1 MPNREYIRAMAL
13 ERDEFKRCAPGL
25 GAILVVGAPVLWTSL
40 QPNSPFEA
48 TRLAAW
54 WAVVVAFAIVFAM
67 VVARDLTRRA
77 LYPLLALQSALAL
90 LANWLIPM
98 GLPGVALTG
107 ILLAVAAANFARLP
121 RVVATSA
128 IATQTV
134 LLFVIYLR
142 PSGWPFG
149 VALSAATAY
158 GLMQFIIE
166 STWRLAGLERARR
179 VELEGAMR
187 ELRSTQAMLT
197 ETVRSTQRSEIARN
211 LHDVVGHHLVALG
224 LQLDASIAAA
234 STEAEGER
242 LVASRQL
249 VRLLLTDVREVVAGL
264 RDGGTV
270 TLGAALGSLA
280 TEGPGPRVVVRVD
293 EAAPKMTSDMAETL
307 LRCAQEALTNA
318 RKHAGAS
325 AVTIELGADA
335 LVIRDNGRGIGDAAP
350 GFGLESMR
358 ARCRSIGCDLAVRS
372 LGDGTLIEIRW
383 EGEMPA

>member
-1 MPNREYIRAMAL
+1 MAI

-25 GAILVVGAPVLWTSL
+25 GAIVVVGAPVLWTSL
-40 QPNSPFEA
+40 QPNSPFGA
-48 TRLAAW
+48 TRLTAW
-54 WAVVVAFAIVFAM
+54 WAVVVAFAIVFSI
-67 VVARDLTRRA
+67 VVMRDVSRRT
-77 LYPLLALQSALAL
+77 LYVLLALQSALAL

-121 RVVATSA
+121 RVVALPA
-128 IATQTV
+128 IAVQTV

-179 VELEGAMR
+179 IELEGAMR

-234 STEAEGER
+234 DDEGRER
-242 LVASRQL
+242 LETSRKL
-249 VRLLLTDVREVVAGL
+249 VRLLLTDVRAVVAGL
-264 RDGGTV
+264 RDDGTV

-280 TEGPGPRVVVRVD
+280 TEGPGPRVIVRVD

-325 AVTIELGADA
+325 EVTIELGADS
-335 LVIRDNGRGIGDAAP
+335 LVIRDNGRGIGGATP

-358 ARCRSIGCDLAVRS
+358 ARCTAVGCEFLLTS
-372 LGDGTLIEIRW
+372 PETGTTIEIRW
-383 EGEMPA
+383 EGGAQP